1 MKSFCRGDALDEL
14 PTTVRVLGT
23 TCHGDYV
30 ASPPPGPFRYLAQ
43 DSLAQHR
50 FSKV

>member
-1 MKSFCRGDALDEL
+1 MNSFCMGDALDEL
-14 PTTVRVLGT
+14 PTMVRVQGT
-23 TCHGDYV
+23 TRQGDYV